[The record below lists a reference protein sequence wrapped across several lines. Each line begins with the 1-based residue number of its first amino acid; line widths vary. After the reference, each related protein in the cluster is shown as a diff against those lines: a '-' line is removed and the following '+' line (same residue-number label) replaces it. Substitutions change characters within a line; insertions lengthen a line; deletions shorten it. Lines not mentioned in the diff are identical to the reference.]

1 MATSNRWRMAGMEVP
16 LLSTDSIEWRQLSVP
31 STSTYTANSDDS
43 IAKDFASS
51 CAVGNPPSYFLW
63 KTSRTKAH
71 VLEILQLQDTP
82 TIGLRLVFSDSLFPF
97 AFICKSRETNV
108 ASGDCLVLYA
118 LTISGVA
125 YVIRLKSNFDY
136 GTSSVVPASE
146 VLEYN
151 THVQPHSGA
160 ITTVAA
166 SEGCL
171 LIGRS
176 DGSISCFQL
185 GILDPSTPGFVSELR
200 DDAGF
205 GRLWGIL
212 SRSPNLGAVVDLV
225 VSEVNQRK
233 LLFVLHSD
241 SSFRVWDLL
250 SRSKIF
256 SHATPVPASTGK
268 TISLNCAFVRLWVGE
283 ANIVTWVIPLAM
295 LHGHNLVGPIDVK
308 LTSDKVWI
316 LKEDGL
322 IMQELHSNDSTEGLA
337 HCYALQEN
345 LVADLLFQ
353 SSKHSSDDLLWL
365 AYSAFSSAEEEI
377 APFLSSVF
385 FQALLSPGV
394 HCNAVIRQT
403 LVDYQKHFT
412 DSEFGSFTVEGLKC
426 EILSL
431 IEHQGGSGSPV
442 SILQFWK
449 AFCTRYVNNWFK
461 YNAAYGL
468 VMDPSTGAFVIVRN
482 YTISLCRGLE
492 DVEHIIYDSFENQKK
507 YIGCELDDLGDEFE
521 RKILFEFLQC
531 VQNVSQ
537 QLGKASSTIFCE
549 SLLRTPHISFEEVV
563 TRLLK
568 ILETGYS
575 SSTAAILIP
584 ELGGDAALEKE
595 LSNHRNLRKFSTNM
609 FLSFHELCHKANSWK
624 KVLDVV
630 ESYLK
635 FLVPHKIVLKSDA
648 AGPFRINGSA
658 IVQSMSQIAKV
669 MFDSGLDICMLLS
682 YMSSI
687 SGQLKMSYGD
697 VSRIKVELIPMIQEI
712 TTEWHI
718 IHYLGTTPC
727 ESHSPAIE
735 DFSHKLSSLQIDCSG
750 DKRLWNAKLGNFEF
764 SLAHILLLSMQGS
777 SGEFG
782 KLFFSQLPN
791 PITLVT
797 LSRGLISWIIWGRS
811 GEESS
816 VFFSNSTELA
826 LILLRNNQYS
836 ATEYLL
842 TLVDTY
848 SRKEKS
854 FGSLQAMNAKLALLS
869 HLLGCCLVVQT
880 QYGLHGPVK
889 DRKIAEALPCFFR
902 AASIERSSEAIQS
915 LPPEAGWFKVD
926 FSYVSSSPPSTA
938 AWKLHYY
945 QWVMQLFEQYNLSE
959 AACQFALAALE
970 QVDESLGNEGSTS
983 NGNLGESVTTVK
995 GRLWA
1000 NVFKLTLDLNN
1011 YHDAYCAIISNPD
1024 EESKIICLRRFVIVL
1039 YERGAIKVFCLFLIC
1054 HSIFPTLS
1062 ISFCSFLGRL
1072 PSFHVVVLVMVKPI
1086 ASCMNCVALVPF
1098 FSSKIL
1104 CNGQLPLIGLVEK
1117 VERELAWK
1125 AARSD
1130 ISAKPNPFKLLYA
1143 FEVHRHNW
1151 RRAASYIYRYSVRL
1165 RAEAAVKDHQLRSF
1179 TLQERLNGLAAAI
1192 NALQLVHPSYAWIDA
1207 PVDDISYDKEIYPNK
1222 KARIT
1227 MPEQSLTGD
1236 SLPQKLPSYLDIE
1249 KLEKE
1254 FVLASAEY
1262 LLSLANIKW
1271 SFTAKWSHILSMDYV
1286 KSRSAQTSSHFRVL
1300 YLDNFH
1306 SGTDK
1311 PSADLIDLLVESSS
1325 YDMAFTV
1332 ILKFWKG
1339 SGLKRELERVFI
1351 TMALK
1356 CCPSR
1361 LGASLPGKDRK
1372 QYGLLLTS
1380 SEDELVHDSLDAAAA
1395 SQQFVGSSHW
1405 GTLEHYLV
1413 RKNEDKYRASHPRL
1427 PLIVAGTLLSADS
1440 QIDLPLW
1447 LVRHFKGD
1455 RSESGFGMT
1464 GNESNPA
1471 SLFRLYVDH
1480 GRHTDATNL
1489 LIEYMENLASIRPAD
1504 IIHRKKPFAVW
1515 FPYTYVERLWGMLEE
1530 SIQMGHRSNQCEKLK
1545 KLLHGALSSHLNLLK
1560 VESDD
1565 VKSCSS

>member
-1 MATSNRWRMAGMEVP
+1 
-16 LLSTDSIEWRQLSVP
+16 
-31 STSTYTANSDDS
+31 
-43 IAKDFASS
+43 
-51 CAVGNPPSYFLW
+51 
-63 KTSRTKAH
+63 
-71 VLEILQLQDTP
+71 
-82 TIGLRLVFSDSLFPF
+82 
-97 AFICKSRETNV
+97 
-108 ASGDCLVLYA
+108 
-118 LTISGVA
+118 
-125 YVIRLKSNFDY
+125 
-136 GTSSVVPASE
+136 
-146 VLEYN
+146 
-151 THVQPHSGA
+151 
-160 ITTVAA
+160 
-166 SEGCL
+166 
-171 LIGRS
+171 
-176 DGSISCFQL
+176 
-185 GILDPSTPGFVSELR
+185 
-200 DDAGF
+200 
-205 GRLWGIL
+205 
-212 SRSPNLGAVVDLV
+212 
-225 VSEVNQRK
+225 
-233 LLFVLHSD
+233 
-241 SSFRVWDLL
+241 
-250 SRSKIF
+250 
-256 SHATPVPASTGK
+256 
-268 TISLNCAFVRLWVGE
+268 
-283 ANIVTWVIPLAM
+283 M
-295 LHGHNLVGPIDVK
+295 LHGHNLEVATETIYLYGLRLNVGERARLSLEPSSRRISLGEVGPIDVK

-926 FSYVSSSPPSTA
+926 FSSPPSTA

-1039 YERGAIKVFCLFLIC
+1039 YERGAI
-1054 HSIFPTLS
+1054 
-1062 ISFCSFLGRL
+1062 
-1072 PSFHVVVLVMVKPI
+1072 
-1086 ASCMNCVALVPF
+1086 
-1098 FSSKIL
+1098 KIL

-1271 SFTAKWSHILSMDYV
+1271 SFT
-1286 KSRSAQTSSHFRVL
+1286 
-1300 YLDNFH
+1300 
-1306 SGTDK
+1306 GTDK

-1405 GTLEHYLV
+1405 GTLEHYL
-1413 RKNEDKYRASHPRL
+1413 DKYRASHPRL

>member
-1 MATSNRWRMAGMEVP
+1 MASSNCWRMAGMEVP
-16 LLSTDSIEWRQLSVP
+16 LLSTDSVEWRQVSVP
-31 STSTYTANSDDS
+31 STSTYAANNSDNS
-43 IAKDFASS
+43 ISNDFASS
-51 CAVGNPPSYFLW
+51 CAIGNPPSIFIW
-63 KTSRTKAH
+63 KTSRSQAN
-71 VLEILQLQDTP
+71 VLEILELCSHKDTP
-82 TIGLRLVFSDSLFPF
+82 TIGLRLVFSNALFPF
-97 AFICKSRETNV
+97 AFICRLDETNY
-108 ASGDCLVLYA
+108 ASGDCLVLYT

-125 YVIRLKSNFDY
+125 YLIRLRSNLDY
-136 GTSSVVPASE
+136 GNSSFVPASE

-151 THVQPHSGA
+151 TQVQPHTGA
-160 ITTVAA
+160 ITAVAA

-171 LIGRS
+171 LFGRS

-185 GILDPSTPGFVSELR
+185 GTLDPSTPGFVSEMR

-212 SRSPNLGAVVDLV
+212 SRSPNLAAVVDVV
-225 VSEVNQRK
+225 VSVVQQRK

-241 SSFRVWDLL
+241 GSFRVWDLL
-250 SRSKIF
+250 TRNKIF
-256 SHATPVPASTGK
+256 SHAMTVPASTG
-268 TISLNCAFVRLWVGE
+268 AFVRLWVGE
-283 ANIVTWVIPLAM
+283 FSIETRVIPLAM
-295 LHGHNLVGPIDVK
+295 LHGQNLEAVTETIYLYGLRLNVGERAPLSLEPSSRRISLGEAGPIDVK

-322 IMQELHSNDSTEGLA
+322 IMQELHSNDSTEELA
-337 HCYALQEN
+337 HYYALQEN

-353 SSKHSSDDLLWL
+353 SSEHSSDDLLWL
-365 AYSAFSSAEEEI
+365 AYSAFSSAKEEI
-377 APFLSSVF
+377 MPFLSSVF
-385 FQALLSPGV
+385 FHALFSPGV

-403 LVDYQKHFT
+403 LGDYNQHFT
-412 DSEFGSFTVEGLKC
+412 DSEFGSFTVEGLKS

-431 IEHQGGSGSPV
+431 IEHQGGSDSPD
-442 SILQFWK
+442 SALRCWK
-449 AFCTRYVNNWFK
+449 SFCTRYVNNWCK

-468 VMDPSTGAFVIVRN
+468 VMDSSTGAFGIIRN
-482 YTISLCRGLE
+482 YKISICRGLE
-492 DVEHIIYDSFENQKK
+492 DVEHIIYGSFKDQKK
-507 YIGCELDDLGDEFE
+507 CIGRELDYLGDEFE
-521 RKILFEFLQC
+521 REILFEFLQC
-531 VQNVSQ
+531 VRNVSQ
-537 QLGKASSTIFCE
+537 QLGKVSSTIFYE
-549 SLLRTPHISFEEVV
+549 SLLRTPHMFSEEVV
-563 TRLLK
+563 PRLLK

-584 ELGGDAALEKE
+584 ELGYDAYWEKE
-595 LSNHRNLRKFSTNM
+595 YSNHRNLRKFSTNM
-609 FLSFHELCHKANSWK
+609 FLSLHELCHKANSWK

-635 FLVPHKIVLKSDA
+635 FLVPRKIVLKSDA
-648 AGPFRINGSA
+648 AVPFHLNGSA

-669 MFDSGLDICMLLS
+669 MFDSVLDVFMLLS
-682 YMSSI
+682 YMTSI
-687 SGQLKMSYGD
+687 SGQIKMSYD
-697 VSRIKVELIPMIQEI
+697 DISRVKVELIPMIQEI
-712 TTEWHI
+712 VTEWHI
-718 IHYLGTTPC
+718 IHYLGTTP
-727 ESHSPAIE
+727 SDSLAIE
-735 DFSHKLSSLQIDCSG
+735 DFSHKLSSLQIDCGG
-750 DKRLWNAKLGNFEF
+750 DKRLWNGKLGTPEF

-777 SGEFG
+777 SRELGNL
-782 KLFFSQLPN
+782 LFSLLPN
-791 PITLVT
+791 PISLVS
-797 LSRGLISWIIWGRS
+797 LSRELISWIIWGRS

-816 VFFSNSTELA
+816 VFFSNSTDLA
-826 LILLRNNQYS
+826 LVLLRNNQYT

-842 TLVDTY
+842 TLVDAY

-854 FGSLQAMNAKLALLS
+854 FGSLQAMDGKLALLS
-869 HLLGCCLVVQT
+869 HLLGCCLVAQT

-889 DRKIAEALPCFFR
+889 DRKVGEAICCFYR
-902 AASIERSSEAIQS
+902 AASMEGSSEAIQS
-915 LPPEAGWFKVD
+915 LPPEAGWFRID
-926 FSYVSSSPPSTA
+926 FNSSPSTA

-945 QWVMQLFEQYNLSE
+945 KWVMLLFEQYNLSE
-959 AACQFALAALE
+959 AACQFSQAALE
-970 QVDESLGNEGSTS
+970 QVDEALGTVGSTS
-983 NGNLGESVTTVK
+983 EENLGESVTIVK
-995 GRLWA
+995 GKLWM
-1000 NVFKLTLDLNN
+1000 NVFTFTLDLKN

-1024 EESKIICLRRFVIVL
+1024 EESKIVCLRRFIIVL
-1039 YERGAIKVFCLFLIC
+1039 YERGAV
-1054 HSIFPTLS
+1054 
-1062 ISFCSFLGRL
+1062 
-1072 PSFHVVVLVMVKPI
+1072 
-1086 ASCMNCVALVPF
+1086 
-1098 FSSKIL
+1098 KIL

-1125 AARSD
+1125 AERSD

-1207 PVDDISYDKEIYPNK
+1207 PIDDISPDKEIYPNK

-1227 MPEQSLTGD
+1227 VQEQSPAGD
-1236 SLPQKLPSYLDIE
+1236 PLPQKLPSYLDIE

-1271 SFTAKWSHILSMDYV
+1271 SFTGS
-1286 KSRSAQTSSHFRVL
+1286 
-1300 YLDNFH
+1300 
-1306 SGTDK
+1306 DK
-1311 PSADLIDLLVESSS
+1311 PSSDLIDLLVESSS

-1351 TMALK
+1351 AMALK

-1361 LGASLPGKDRK
+1361 SGASLHGKDRK
-1372 QYGLLLTS
+1372 PYGLLLTS
-1380 SEDELVHDSLDAAAA
+1380 SEDEFVHDSLDATGT
-1395 SQQFVGSSHW
+1395 SQQFAGSSHW
-1405 GTLEHYLV
+1405 GTLEHYL
-1413 RKNEDKYRASHPRL
+1413 DKYRASHPRL

-1455 RSESGFGMT
+1455 CSESGFGMV

-1480 GRHTDATNL
+1480 GRHTEATNL
-1489 LIEYMENLASIRPAD
+1489 LIEYMEDLASVRPAD
-1504 IIHRKKPFAVW
+1504 IIRRKKPFAVW

-1530 SIQMGHRSNQCEKLK
+1530 SIRMGHRNDQCEKLK
-1545 KLLHGALSSHLNLLK
+1545 NLLHGALSNHLNLLK

-1565 VKSCSS
+1565 VRSCAS

>member
-1 MATSNRWRMAGMEVP
+1 MASSSCWRMAGMEAP
-16 LLSTDSIEWRQLSVP
+16 LFSMDSIEWRQVSVP
-31 STSTYTANSDDS
+31 STSTFTANNDNSF
-43 IAKDFASS
+43 AKDFASS
-51 CAVGNPPSYFLW
+51 FTVGNPPSYFIW
-63 KTSRTKAH
+63 KTSRSQGN
-71 VLEILQLQDTP
+71 VLEIVQLCSHKDTS
-82 TIGLRLVFSDSLFPF
+82 TIGLRLVFPEALFPF
-97 AFICKSRETNV
+97 AYICKLNETNY
-108 ASGDCLVLYA
+108 ASGDCLVLYT
-118 LTISGVA
+118 LTFSGLA
-125 YVIRLKSNFDY
+125 YLIRLRSDLDY
-136 GTSSVVPASE
+136 GTSSFVPASE

-151 THVQPHSGA
+151 TQVQPHSGA
-160 ITTVAA
+160 ITAVAA

-185 GILDPSTPGFVSELR
+185 DILDPSTPGFMSELR
-200 DDAGF
+200 DDTGF

-212 SRSPNLGAVVDLV
+212 SRSSNLAAVVDLV
-225 VSEVNQRK
+225 VSEVQQRK

-241 SSFRVWDLL
+241 GSFRAWDLL

-256 SHATPVPASTGK
+256 GHAMTVPASTG
-268 TISLNCAFVRLWVGE
+268 AFVRLWAGE
-283 ANIVTWVIPLAM
+283 ANMVTGVIPLAL
-295 LHGHNLVGPIDVK
+295 LHGQNLEVATETIYLYRLRLNVGEKAPLSLEPSSRRIALGEAGPIDVK

-322 IMQELHSNDSTEGLA
+322 IMQELHSNESTEGLA
-337 HCYALQEN
+337 HYYTLQEN

-353 SSKHSSDDLLWL
+353 SSEHSSDDLLWL
-365 AYSAFSSAEEEI
+365 AYSAFSSTKEEI
-377 APFLSSVF
+377 TPFLSSVF
-385 FQALLSPGV
+385 FHALFFPGV

-403 LVDYQKHFT
+403 LGDYHKHYT
-412 DSEFGSFTVEGLKC
+412 DSEFGSFTVEGLRS
-426 EILSL
+426 EILLL
-431 IEHQGGSGSPV
+431 IEYQAGSDSPV
-442 SILQFWK
+442 SILQCWK
-449 AFCTRYVNNWFK
+449 AFCDRYVQNWCK

-468 VMDPSTGAFVIVRN
+468 LMDPSTGACGIIRN
-482 YTISLCRGLE
+482 YTISLCRGFE
-492 DVEHIIYDSFENQKK
+492 DVEHIVYGSFKDPKN
-507 YIGCELDDLGDEFE
+507 YTGRELDYLGDEFE
-521 RKILFEFLQC
+521 REILFEFLQC
-531 VQNVSQ
+531 VRNVSQ
-537 QLGKASSTIFCE
+537 QLGRASSTIFHE
-549 SLLRTPHISFEEVV
+549 SLLRTPHISSEEVV
-563 TRLLK
+563 PRLLK

-609 FLSFHELCHKANSWK
+609 FLSLLELCHKANSWK

-635 FLVPHKIVLKSDA
+635 FLVPHKIVFKSDA
-648 AGPFRINGSA
+648 AGLFHLNGSA

-669 MFDSGLDICMLLS
+669 MFDSVLDVFMLLS
-682 YMSSI
+682 YMTSI
-687 SGQLKMSYGD
+687 SGQIKMSYDD

-712 TTEWHI
+712 VTEWHI
-718 IHYLGTTPC
+718 ILYLGTTPC
-727 ESHSPAIE
+727 ESLAIE
-735 DFSHKLSSLQIDCSG
+735 DFSHKLSSLQIDCSE
-750 DKRLWNAKLGNFEF
+750 DKRLWNGKLGNFEF
-764 SLAHILLLSMQGS
+764 SLAHILLLNIQGS
-777 SGEFG
+777 SRELGN
-782 KLFFSQLPN
+782 LFFSQLPN
-791 PITLVT
+791 PISLVSS
-797 LSRGLISWIIWGRS
+797 SRGFISWIIWGKN

-816 VFFSNSTELA
+816 VFFSNSTDLA

-842 TLVDTY
+842 TLVDAY
-848 SRKEKS
+848 SRKDKS
-854 FGSLQAMNAKLALLS
+854 FGSLQAMDGKLALLS
-869 HLLGCCLVVQT
+869 HLLGCCLVAQT

-889 DRKIAEALPCFFR
+889 DRKLGEALSCFFR
-902 AASIERSSEAIQS
+902 AASMEGSSKAIQS
-915 LPPEAGWFKVD
+915 LPPEAGGFKID
-926 FSYVSSSPPSTA
+926 FSSSPSIA

-945 QWVMQLFEQYNLSE
+945 QWVMQLFEQYNMSE

-970 QVDESLGNEGSTS
+970 QVDESLGTVGSTS
-983 NGNLGESVTTVK
+983 DENLGESVTTVK

-1000 NVFKLTLDLNN
+1000 NVFKFTLDLNN

-1024 EESKIICLRRFVIVL
+1024 EESKIICLRRFIIVL
-1039 YERGAIKVFCLFLIC
+1039 YERGAV
-1054 HSIFPTLS
+1054 
-1062 ISFCSFLGRL
+1062 
-1072 PSFHVVVLVMVKPI
+1072 
-1086 ASCMNCVALVPF
+1086 
-1098 FSSKIL
+1098 KIL

-1125 AARSD
+1125 AERSD
-1130 ISAKPNPFKLLYA
+1130 TSAKPNPFKLLYA

-1165 RAEAAVKDHQLRSF
+1165 RAEAAVKDHQFRSF

-1207 PVDDISYDKEIYPNK
+1207 PADDISSDKEIYPNK

-1227 MPEQSLTGD
+1227 IPEQSPAGD
-1236 SLPQKLPSYLDIE
+1236 SLPQKLSSYLDIE

-1271 SFTAKWSHILSMDYV
+1271 SFT
-1286 KSRSAQTSSHFRVL
+1286 
-1300 YLDNFH
+1300 
-1306 SGTDK
+1306 GTDK
-1311 PSADLIDLLVESSS
+1311 PSTDLIDLLVESSS
-1325 YDMAFTV
+1325 YGMVFTV

-1351 TMALK
+1351 AMALK
-1356 CCPSR
+1356 CCPNR
-1361 LGASLPGKDRK
+1361 LGASFHGKDCK
-1372 QYGLLLTS
+1372 PHGLLLTS
-1380 SEDELVHDSLDAAAA
+1380 SEDEFVHDSLDAAAA
-1395 SQQFVGSSHW
+1395 SQQYVGNSHW
-1405 GTLEHYLV
+1405 GTLEHYL
-1413 RKNEDKYRASHPRL
+1413 DKYKASNPRL

-1480 GRHTDATNL
+1480 GRHTEATNL

-1504 IIHRKKPFAVW
+1504 IIRRKKPFAVW
-1515 FPYTYVERLWGMLEE
+1515 FPYTYVERLWGMLED
-1530 SIQMGHRSNQCEKLK
+1530 SIQMGHRSDQCEKLK
-1545 KLLHGALSSHLNLLK
+1545 KLLHGGLSNHLNLLK

-1565 VKSCSS
+1565 VKSCAS

>member
-1 MATSNRWRMAGMEVP
+1 MATSNHWRMAGMEVP

-31 STSTYTANSDDS
+31 STSTYTPNNDNS

-51 CAVGNPPSYFLW
+51 CAVGNPPSYFIW
-63 KTSRTKAH
+63 KTSRSKAH
-71 VLEILQLQDTP
+71 VLEILQLKDTP
-82 TIGLRLVFSDSLFPF
+82 TIGLRLVFPDSLFPF

-125 YVIRLKSNFDY
+125 YAIRLKSNFDY
-136 GTSSVVPASE
+136 GTSSFVPASE

-151 THVQPHSGA
+151 IHVQPHSGT
-160 ITTVAA
+160 ITAVAA

-212 SRSPNLGAVVDLV
+212 SRSPNLAAVVDLV

-241 SSFRVWDLL
+241 GSFRVWDLL
-250 SRSKIF
+250 SRSKLF
-256 SHATPVPASTGK
+256 SHAMPVPASTG
-268 TISLNCAFVRLWVGE
+268 AFVRLWVGE

-295 LHGHNLVGPIDVK
+295 LHGQNLEVATETIYLYGLRLNVGERARLSLEPSSRRISLGEVGPIDVK

-316 LKEDGL
+316 LKEDGF

-385 FQALLSPGV
+385 FHALLSPGV

-412 DSEFGSFTVEGLKC
+412 DSEFGSFTVEGLKS

-431 IEHQGGSGSPV
+431 IEHQGGSDSPV

-449 AFCTRYVNNWFK
+449 AFCARYVNNWCK

-507 YIGCELDDLGDEFE
+507 YIGCELDDLGDELE
-521 RKILFEFLQC
+521 RNILFEFLQC

-635 FLVPHKIVLKSDA
+635 FLVPHKIVLKSDE
-648 AGPFRINGSA
+648 AGPFHINGSA
-658 IVQSMSQIAKV
+658 IVHSTSQIAKV

-682 YMSSI
+682 YMTSI
-687 SGQLKMSYGD
+687 SGQLKMSYDD

-791 PITLVT
+791 PISLVT

-811 GEESS
+811 GKESS

-826 LILLRNNQYS
+826 LILLMNNQYS

-842 TLVDTY
+842 TLVDAY

-854 FGSLQAMNAKLALLS
+854 FGSLQAMDGKLALLS

-926 FSYVSSSPPSTA
+926 FSSSPSTA

-970 QVDESLGNEGSTS
+970 QVDESLGTEGSTY

-1039 YERGAIKVFCLFLIC
+1039 YERGAI
-1054 HSIFPTLS
+1054 
-1062 ISFCSFLGRL
+1062 
-1072 PSFHVVVLVMVKPI
+1072 
-1086 ASCMNCVALVPF
+1086 
-1098 FSSKIL
+1098 KIL

-1165 RAEAAVKDHQLRSF
+1165 RADAAVKDHQLRSF
-1179 TLQERLNGLAAAI
+1179 TLQERVNGLAAAI

-1271 SFTAKWSHILSMDYV
+1271 SFT
-1286 KSRSAQTSSHFRVL
+1286 
-1300 YLDNFH
+1300 
-1306 SGTDK
+1306 GTDK
-1311 PSADLIDLLVESSS
+1311 SSADLIDLLVESSS

-1361 LGASLPGKDRK
+1361 LGASLPGR
-1372 QYGLLLTS
+1372 
-1380 SEDELVHDSLDAAAA
+1380 
-1395 SQQFVGSSHW
+1395 
-1405 GTLEHYLV
+1405 
-1413 RKNEDKYRASHPRL
+1413 
-1427 PLIVAGTLLSADS
+1427 
-1440 QIDLPLW
+1440 
-1447 LVRHFKGD
+1447 
-1455 RSESGFGMT
+1455 
-1464 GNESNPA
+1464 
-1471 SLFRLYVDH
+1471 
-1480 GRHTDATNL
+1480 
-1489 LIEYMENLASIRPAD
+1489 
-1504 IIHRKKPFAVW
+1504 
-1515 FPYTYVERLWGMLEE
+1515 
-1530 SIQMGHRSNQCEKLK
+1530 
-1545 KLLHGALSSHLNLLK
+1545 
-1560 VESDD
+1560 
-1565 VKSCSS
+1565 